1 MESLLG
7 IDIGTHS
14 TKLIEIGIEKGV
26 KTLLAAGSMPT
37 PSKALSSNISSDLES
52 IAYII
57 KQLIRDTGAKSDKVN
72 IALPESQVFT
82 RVIEVPPLS
91 NRELTS
97 AIQWEAEQYIPLPLD
112 QVNMDFTVLRKA
124 DSTTTGKMEV
134 LLIAAPKVLIERYMT
149 ILELADLTPM
159 YAETEIVASSR
170 AIAASVTNLKN
181 VVLISIGAQ
190 TTEITILHGSV
201 IAFTRSISAG
211 GEALSRALSQSLDFT
226 VVQAEE
232 YKKTYGL
239 QRGLLEGKLVTAM
252 EPVMTTILNELKR
265 AIAFFGEKYA
275 SDRVEAIILSGGTAK
290 LPGVVSYITEQV
302 AIETQIANPWVGIQK
317 EARFSILSTEGP
329 TFAVAAGL
337 AMRTV

>member
-7 IDIGTHS
+7 IDIGSHS
-14 TKLIEIGIEKGV
+14 IKLIELGREKEAI
-26 KTLLAAGSMPT
+26 TLLSAGSVPT
-37 PSKALSSNISSDLES
+37 PTKALSSNVASDAEAV
-52 IAYII
+52 AYVI
-57 KQLIRDTGAKSDKVN
+57 KQLVRDTGAKSEKVN

-82 RVIEVPPLS
+82 RVIEVPQLS

-112 QVNMDFTVLRKA
+112 QVNMDFTILRDAK
-124 DSTTTGKMEV
+124 TTTNGKMEV

-159 YAETEIVASSR
+159 FAETEVVASSR
-170 AIAASVTNLKN
+170 AIARSVSSLKN

-252 EPVMTTILNELKR
+252 EPIMTTILNELKR
-265 AIAFFGEKYA
+265 AIAYFGEKYA
-275 SDRVEAIILSGGTAK
+275 ADRIEAIILSGGTAK
-290 LPGVVSYITEQV
+290 LPGVVSYIAEQI

-317 EARFSILSTEGP
+317 EARFAILDAEGP

-337 AMRTV
+337 AMRI

>member
-7 IDIGTHS
+7 IDIGSHS
-14 TKLIEIGIEKGV
+14 IKLIEIGREKELA
-26 KTLLAAGSMPT
+26 TLLSAGSVPT
-37 PSKALSSNISSDLES
+37 PTKALSSNVAADSE
-52 IAYII
+52 AVAFVI
-57 KQLIRDTGAKSDKVN
+57 KQLVRDTGAKSEKVN

-82 RVIEVPPLS
+82 RVIEVPQLS

-112 QVNMDFTVLRKA
+112 QVNMDFTILRDAK
-124 DSTTTGKMEV
+124 TTANGKMEV
-134 LLIAAPKVLIERYMT
+134 LLIAAPKILIERYMT

-159 YAETEIVASSR
+159 FAETEVVASSR
-170 AIAASVTNLKN
+170 AIAASVSSLKN
-181 VVLISIGAQ
+181 IVLISIGAQ
-190 TTEITILHGSV
+190 TTEITILHGGV

-252 EPVMTTILNELKR
+252 EPIMATILNELKR

-275 SDRVEAIILSGGTAK
+275 ADRIEAVILSGGTAK
-290 LPGVVSYITEQV
+290 LPGVVSYITEQI
-302 AIETQIANPWVGIQK
+302 AIETQVANPWIGIQK
-317 EARFSILSTEGP
+317 EARFAILEAEGP

-337 AMRTV
+337 AMRT

>member
-7 IDIGTHS
+7 IDIGSHS
-14 TKLIEIGIEKGV
+14 IKLIEIGREKEV
-26 KTLLAAGSMPT
+26 LTLLSAGSVPT
-37 PSKALSSNISSDLES
+37 PTKALSSNVSADLE
-52 IAYII
+52 AVAFVI
-57 KQLIRDTGAKSDKVN
+57 KQLVRDTGAKSDKVN

-82 RVIEVPPLS
+82 RVIEVPQLS

-112 QVNMDFTVLRKA
+112 QVNMDFTILRDAK
-124 DSTTTGKMEV
+124 TTTNGKMEV
-134 LLIAAPKVLIERYMT
+134 LLIAAPKALIERYMT
-149 ILELADLTPM
+149 ILELADLTPS
-159 YAETEIVASSR
+159 YAETEVVASSR
-170 AIAASVTNLKN
+170 AIAQSVAAVKN

-190 TTEITILHGSV
+190 TTEITILHGGI

-239 QRGLLEGKLVTAM
+239 QRGLLEGKLVVAM

-275 SDRVEAIILSGGTAK
+275 SDRIEAIILSGGTAK
-290 LPGVVSYITEQV
+290 LPGMVSYITEQV

-317 EARFSILSTEGP
+317 EARFAVLSTEGP
-329 TFAVAAGL
+329 TFAVAVGL
-337 AMRTV
+337 AMRT

>member
-14 TKLIEIGIEKGV
+14 IKLIEIAREKD
-26 KTLLAAGSMPT
+26 TISLLSAGSVPT
-37 PSKALSSNISSDLES
+37 PTKALSSNVSADLE
-52 IAYII
+52 AVAFVI
-57 KQLIRDTGAKSDKVN
+57 KQLVRDTGAKSDRVN

-82 RVIEVPPLS
+82 RVIEVPQLS

-112 QVNMDFTVLRKA
+112 QVNMDFTILRDAK
-124 DSTTTGKMEV
+124 TTTNGKMEV

-159 YAETEIVASSR
+159 FAETEVVASSR
-170 AIAASVTNLKN
+170 AIAQSVKNLKN
-181 VVLISIGAQ
+181 VGLISIGAQ
-190 TTEITILHGSV
+190 TTEITILHGGV

-239 QRGLLEGKLVTAM
+239 QRNLLEGKLVVAM
-252 EPVMTTILNELKR
+252 EPVMATILNELKR

-275 SDRVEAIILSGGTAK
+275 NERVEAMILSGGTAK
-290 LPGVVSYITEQV
+290 LPGLVSYLTEQV
-302 AIETQIANPWVGIQK
+302 AIETQIANPWVGIAK
-317 EARFSILSTEGP
+317 EARFAVLDAEGP

-337 AMRTV
+337 ALRT

>member
-7 IDIGTHS
+7 IDIGSHS
-14 TKLIEIGIEKGV
+14 IKLIEIGREKEIV
-26 KTLLAAGSMPT
+26 TLLSAGSVPT
-37 PSKALSSNISSDLES
+37 PTKALSSKVAADSEA
-52 IAYII
+52 IAYVI
-57 KQLIRDTGAKSDKVN
+57 KQLVRDTGAKSEKVN

-82 RVIEVPPLS
+82 RVIEVPQLS

-112 QVNMDFTVLRKA
+112 QVNMDFTILRDAK
-124 DSTTTGKMEV
+124 TTANGKMEV

-159 YAETEIVASSR
+159 FAETEVVASSR
-170 AIAASVTNLKN
+170 AIAASVSSLKN

-190 TTEITILHGSV
+190 TTEITILHGGI

-252 EPVMTTILNELKR
+252 EPIMATILNELKR
-265 AIAFFGEKYA
+265 AVAFFGEKYA
-275 SDRVEAIILSGGTAK
+275 ADRIEAVILSGGTAK
-290 LPGVVSYITEQV
+290 LPGVVSYITEQI
-302 AIETQIANPWVGIQK
+302 AIETQIANPWIGVQK
-317 EARFSILSTEGP
+317 EARFAVLEAEGP

-337 AMRTV
+337 AMRT

>member
-7 IDIGTHS
+7 IDIGSHS
-14 TKLIEIGIEKGV
+14 IKLIEIGREKEV
-26 KTLLAAGSMPT
+26 VTLLSAGSVPT
-37 PSKALSSNISSDLES
+37 PTKALSSNVAADSEAV
-52 IAYII
+52 AYVI
-57 KQLIRDTGAKSDKVN
+57 KQLVRDTGAKSEKVN
-72 IALPESQVFT
+72 VALPESQVFT
-82 RVIEVPPLS
+82 RVIEVPQLS

-112 QVNMDFTVLRKA
+112 QVNMDFTILRDAK
-124 DSTTTGKMEV
+124 TTVNGKMEV

-159 YAETEIVASSR
+159 FAETEVVASSR
-170 AIAASVTNLKN
+170 AIARSVSSLKN

-190 TTEITILHGSV
+190 TTEITILHGGV

-211 GEALSRALSQSLDFT
+211 GEALSRSLSQSLDFT

-252 EPVMTTILNELKR
+252 EPIMATILNELKR
-265 AIAFFGEKYA
+265 AIAFFGEKYTA
-275 SDRVEAIILSGGTAK
+275 DRIEAIILSGGTAK
-290 LPGVVSYITEQV
+290 LPGVVSYITEQI
-302 AIETQIANPWVGIQK
+302 AIETQIANPWVGVQK
-317 EARFSILSTEGP
+317 EPRFTILDAEGP

-337 AMRTV
+337 AMRT

>member
-14 TKLIEIGIEKGV
+14 IKLIEIGREKDV
-26 KTLLAAGSMPT
+26 LTLLAAGSVPT
-37 PSKALSSNISSDLES
+37 PNKALSSPVEADLEAV
-52 IAYII
+52 AYII
-57 KQLIRDTGAKSDKVN
+57 KQLVHDTGAKSDKVN

-91 NRELTS
+91 ERELTS

-112 QVNMDFTVLRKA
+112 QVNMDFTILRQA
-124 DSTTTGKMEV
+124 SETTTGKMEV
-134 LLIAAPKVLIERYMT
+134 LLIAAPKALVERYMS
-149 ILELADLTPM
+149 ILELSDLTPAF
-159 YAETEIVASSR
+159 AETEIVASSR
-170 AIAASVTNLKN
+170 AISQSVANLHN
-181 VVLISIGAQ
+181 VMLLSIGSQ
-190 TTEITILHGSV
+190 TTELTILHDGV

-239 QRGLLEGKLVTAM
+239 QRGLLEGKLITAM
-252 EPVMTTILNELKR
+252 EPVMATILSEVKR

-275 SDRVEAIILSGGTAK
+275 QDRIEAVVLAGGSAK
-290 LPGVVSYITEQV
+290 LPGLVSYITEQI

-317 EARFSILSTEGP
+317 DPRFAILSTEAP
-329 TFAVAAGL
+329 IFTVVAGL
-337 AMRTV
+337 AMRV